1 MFYMHNSEFFSSLV
15 SIIIKKINHSFLIF
29 PFVFCLLFF
38 TSCEHPYSLIELLDA
53 PLDQAQ
59 DDQENPD
66 NNASL
71 EIYPS
76 QTSVYIGSYTS
87 FYASGGVPSYTFSLV
102 EGSGSVTEEGG
113 YNAADS
119 AGTAILRVTDSV
131 GETADA
137 VVTITDQQL
146 NADYIVDSI
155 SNSPASSESGSP
167 LLQSFTYKNQGSD
180 SGSQNVFWNVY
191 ISTDQ
196 ELDGGDDL
204 IDTGQSISLSSSDTS
219 DTITFDGSWPLSSGI
234 YYLIVKVSSG
244 DDTDPS
250 NNTGVSEAFTVIAG
264 VSDIDYVVSGITQI
278 YPTVSS
284 YSLCSETFDLSNT
297 GGADGTDII
306 SWTAYASTDLTI
318 DGSDTV
324 LDSDTTSLGGLVSGG
339 SHDNIPISGH
349 WPIDVDNYYILI
361 IISSDDETVTD
372 NNIVSR
378 GGYSV
383 VSAPDYNITSVNYP
397 NSGNPLSPFG
407 TGSNFVISEID
418 NKDGNQPINWEVY
431 ISVDTFLDENDD
443 LVLEGIAP
451 ALSQNDS
458 TEPILFETAEW
469 PDMGSYYYIIINISS
484 GDDSDSTNNTYFS
497 PDTVY
502 VAETHTELTEDN
514 SGTGPVVNDG
524 DTISPVTDLTDSLYG
539 GDLNPDQLLE
549 VKGLMDDIGWVDT
562 YKIITDSNLSKMEL
576 YVTWNT
582 AFDDINF
589 KIWDEF
595 KGEYIS
601 DDTGADNEPFT
612 PALLKYGIIGGRTYY
627 ISVEFMR
634 SDMIGTDYSI
644 IINGK

>member
-1 MFYMHNSEFFSSLV
+1 MLYMHNSEFSSSLV
-15 SIIIKKINHSFLIF
+15 STIIKKINHSVLIF
-29 PFVFCLLFF
+29 PFIFCLLLF
-38 TSCEHPYSLIELLDA
+38 TTCEHPYSFIELLDA
-53 PLDQAQ
+53 APDQAQ
-59 DDQENPD
+59 EDQG
-66 NNASL
+66 NNSAPL

-76 QTSVYIGSYTS
+76 QTSIYIGSYTS
-87 FYASGGVPSYTFSLV
+87 FYASGGVPSYTYSLV

-113 YNAADS
+113 YNAGDS
-119 AGTAILRVTDSV
+119 AGTAILRVTDSG

-155 SNSPASSESGSP
+155 SNSPASTESGSV
-167 LLQSFTYKNQGSD
+167 LSQSFTYTNQGSE
-180 SGSQNVFWNVY
+180 SGSQNVYWNAY

-204 IDTGQSISLSSSDTS
+204 IDTGQSTSLSFSDTS

-250 NNTGVSEAFTVIAG
+250 NNTGVSGAFNVTAG
-264 VSDIDYVVSGITQI
+264 LSDIDYVVSDITQI

-297 GGADGTDII
+297 GGADGTETI
-306 SWTAYASTDLTI
+306 SWTAYASTNLTI

-324 LDSDTTSLGGLVSGG
+324 IDSDITSLGGLVSGG
-339 SHDNIPISGH
+339 SHENIPISGH
-349 WPIDVDNYYILI
+349 WPIDVGNYFLLI
-361 IISSDDETVTD
+361 EISSDDETVTD

-383 VSAPDYNITSVNYP
+383 VSAPDYNITSVNYL
-397 NSGNPLSPFG
+397 NSGNPLNPFG
-407 TGSNFVISEID
+407 VGFDFIISEID

-451 ALSQNDS
+451 ALSLNDS
-458 TEPILFETAEW
+458 TDPISFKTAEW

-502 VAETHTELTEDN
+502 VAETHTEESEDN

-524 DTISPVTDLTDSLYG
+524 DTISPVTNLTDSLYG
-539 GDLNPDQLLE
+539 GDLNPDQTLE
-549 VKGLMDDIGWVDT
+549 VQGFMDDLGGIDT
-562 YKIITDSNLSKMEL
+562 YKIITDLSLSKMEL

-582 AFDDINF
+582 TFDDINF

-601 DDTGADNEPFT
+601 DDLGADNEPFT
-612 PALLKYGIIGGRTYY
+612 PALLKYGIVGGRTYY

-634 SDMIGTDYSI
+634 SGMVDTDYSI
-644 IINGK
+644 IITGK